1 MSDPFNSIRSLV
13 PKRSRRTL
21 VDERCFD
28 YDIGQAIPVE
38 FRDMVP
44 GDNFKIY
51 FNVINRFKPLVSPTM
66 GKLDFWVFYFFV
78 PYRNLDSNFERGITG
93 GDDEDLDEEG
103 NPISFDYTFPTL
115 GSDFSSSDVQTVK
128 KYSLLDY
135 AGLPVGLKTD
145 SAIAKL
151 TTDYYVRAYHSI
163 YNEWFRDE
171 NLQRK
176 RKLMVTKRDFDDSI
190 APSTDVDKEEY
201 GIFNV
206 AWKKDYFTS
215 ALLSQQK
222 GIAPSLPLSG
232 QLPVWTSLAT
242 FGSSKE
248 SSGGSINFVDS
259 LQYRNMATPSQ
270 SIGRFLTTF
279 QTSNSDELN
288 VLSPNSFARIATK
301 DNVGNPIPE
310 DPKSSFFVRLQ
321 DGTTFDVSELRTV
334 IQIQKILERANR
346 TGSRYTEYLRSFFS
360 VSPKDSRL
368 QRPEFIGARKV
379 PVVINEVLQTSETTD
394 TSAQGTQAGHGIS
407 VASNYVGKYFAE
419 EYGCLVGIAFCR
431 PTPLYTQGINRQW
444 FKKSRYD
451 FYLPQLCNLSEQG
464 IYAGELYVDNTD
476 ADTGIWGFQGR
487 WNEMRAGTSLA
498 CGAMR
503 DTYAYWNFSRHF
515 DKRPELDS
523 DFIEC
528 KPAETKKI
536 YAVQSEPGIICQFA
550 TVLDAVRP
558 ITAYPEPGRMDHD
571 M

>member
-21 VDERCFD
+21 VDERSFD

-44 GDNFKIY
+44 GDNFRIY
-51 FNVINRFKPLVSPTM
+51 FNVINRFKPLVSPVM
-66 GKLDFWVFYFFV
+66 GRLDFWAFYFFV

-103 NPISFDYTFPTL
+103 NPIAFDYTFPSI
-115 GSDFSSSDVQTVK
+115 GSKFLDTDVQTVK
-128 KYSLLDY
+128 KYSLMDY
-135 AGLPVGLKTD
+135 AGLPVGLT
-145 SAIAKL
+145 SNSPIAKMC
-151 TTDYYVRAYHSI
+151 TDYFIRAYHSI

-176 RKLMVTKRDFDDSI
+176 RKLMVTKRDFDNSLV
-190 APSTDVDKEEY
+190 PSTTVDQEEY

-232 QLPVWTSLAT
+232 DLPVYFSVGNTIPTDDTPVFATSYYPSGVSLNSPNQAAT
-242 FGSSKE
+242 RAGVSVVA
-248 SSGGSINFVDS
+248 GGTGFKTYVDS
-259 LQYRNMATPSQ
+259 RVT
-270 SIGRFLTTF
+270 
-279 QTSNSDELN
+279 
-288 VLSPNSFARIATK
+288 VPNSGVK
-301 DNVGNPIPE
+301 G
-310 DPKSSFFVRLQ
+310 DPGTSSSVVNGLVRLN

-379 PVVINEVLQTSETTD
+379 PVIINEVLQTSQTTD

-407 VASNYVGKYFAE
+407 IASNYVGKYFAE
-419 EYGCLVGIAFCR
+419 EYGCLVGIIFCR
-431 PTPLYTQGINRQW
+431 PTPLYTQGVNRQW

-464 IYAGELYVDNTD
+464 IYAGELYVDNTED
-476 ADTGIWGFQGR
+476 DTKIWGFQGR

-515 DKRPELDS
+515 DSRPELDA

-528 KPAETKKI
+528 KPSESKKI

-550 TVLDAVRP
+550 TILDAVRP

>member
-21 VDERCFD
+21 VDERSFD

-51 FNVINRFKPLVSPTM
+51 FNVINRFKPLVSPVM
-66 GKLDFWVFYFFV
+66 GKLDFWAFYFFV

-103 NPISFDYTFPTL
+103 NPVAFDYSFPSI
-115 GSDFSSSDVQTVK
+115 GSNFSDTNVQTVK
-128 KYSLLDY
+128 KYSLMDY
-135 AGLPVGLKTD
+135 AGLPVGLA
-145 SAIAKL
+145 SNSPIAKMC
-151 TTDYYVRAYHSI
+151 TDYFIRAYHSI
-163 YNEWFRDE
+163 YNDWFRDE

-176 RKLMVTKRDFDDSI
+176 RKLMVTKRDFDNSLV
-190 APSTDVDKEEY
+190 PSTTVDEEEY

-232 QLPVWTSLAT
+232 ELPVWFNYKQVGTSNGDPLPANGT
-242 FGSSKE
+242 NFLNASYSPTGSNSGDKRAYAF
-248 SSGGSINFVDS
+248 SVGGSDGSVRI
-259 LQYRNMATPSQ
+259 
-270 SIGRFLTTF
+270 
-279 QTSNSDELN
+279 
-288 VLSPNSFARIATK
+288 LSPK
-301 DNVGNPIPE
+301 DLKVK
-310 DPKSSFFVRLQ
+310 DSDTSMLSVRLA
-321 DGTTFDVSELRTV
+321 DATTFDVSELRTV

-379 PVVINEVLQTSETTD
+379 PVVINEVLQTSQTTD
-394 TSAQGTQAGHGIS
+394 SSAQGTQAGHGIS

-419 EYGCLVGIAFCR
+419 EYGCLVGIVFCR
-431 PTPLYTQGINRQW
+431 PTPLYTQGVNRQW

-476 ADTGIWGFQGR
+476 KDTEIWGFQGR

-503 DTYAYWNFSRHF
+503 DTYAYWNFSRYF
-515 DKRPELDS
+515 DKRPELDA

-528 KPAETKKI
+528 KPSETKKI

>member
-21 VDERCFD
+21 VDERSFD

-51 FNVINRFKPLVSPTM
+51 FNVINRFKPLVSPVM
-66 GKLDFWVFYFFV
+66 GKLDFWAFYFFV

-103 NPISFDYTFPTL
+103 NPVAFDYTFPSI
-115 GSDFSSSDVQTVK
+115 GSNFSDTNVQTVK
-128 KYSLLDY
+128 KYSLMDY
-135 AGLPVGLKTD
+135 AGLPIGLT
-145 SAIAKL
+145 SNSPIAKMC
-151 TTDYYVRAYHSI
+151 TDYFIRAYHSI

-176 RKLMVTKRDFDDSI
+176 RKLMVTKRDFDNSLV
-190 APSTDVDKEEY
+190 PSTTVDEEEY

-232 QLPVWTSLAT
+232 SLPVYWNANPDGITTGTFLGVQSSSKASFEYGTTNIGADRNETRAGVNTNNAFKDTALYFRDT
-242 FGSSKE
+242 NVRTNFGSLLA
-248 SSGGSINFVDS
+248 G
-259 LQYRNMATPSQ
+259 Q
-270 SIGRFLTTF
+270 
-279 QTSNSDELN
+279 
-288 VLSPNSFARIATK
+288 
-301 DNVGNPIPE
+301 
-310 DPKSSFFVRLQ
+310 VRLE

-379 PVVINEVLQTSETTD
+379 PVVINEVLQTSQTTD

-419 EYGCLVGIAFCR
+419 EYGCLVGIVFCR
-431 PTPLYTQGINRQW
+431 PTPLYTQGVNRQW

-476 ADTGIWGFQGR
+476 KDIEIWGFQGR

-515 DKRPELDS
+515 DSRPELDA

-528 KPAETKKI
+528 KPSESKKI

-550 TVLDAVRP
+550 TILDAVRP

>member
-1 MSDPFNSIRSLV
+1 MSDPFTSIRSLV

-21 VDERCFD
+21 VDERSFD

-51 FNVINRFKPLVSPTM
+51 FNVINRFKPLVSPVM
-66 GKLDFWVFYFFV
+66 GKLDFWAFYFFV

-103 NPISFDYTFPTL
+103 NPVAFDYTFPGI
-115 GSDFSSSDVQTVK
+115 GSGFSDDDVQTVK
-128 KYSLLDY
+128 KYSLMDY
-135 AGLPVGLKTD
+135 AGLPVGLT
-145 SAIAKL
+145 SNSPIAKMC
-151 TTDYYVRAYHSI
+151 TDYFIRAYHSI

-190 APSTDVDKEEY
+190 TPSTTVDQEEY

-232 QLPVWTSLAT
+232 QLPVYTYYVDKGNSYGSVSNANSFDRHDYNDEATKFPDKTIFFMDKGSNGSTSA
-242 FGSSKE
+242 
-248 SSGGSINFVDS
+248 NF
-259 LQYRNMATPSQ
+259 
-270 SIGRFLTTF
+270 
-279 QTSNSDELN
+279 
-288 VLSPNSFARIATK
+288 LSPKNFAPNYVNGKGTINSAFYVK
-301 DNVGNPIPE
+301 LE
-310 DPKSSFFVRLQ
+310 

-379 PVVINEVLQTSETTD
+379 PVVINEVLQTSQTTD
-394 TSAQGTQAGHGIS
+394 SSAQGTQAGHGIS

-419 EYGCLVGIAFCR
+419 EYGCLVGIVFCR
-431 PTPLYTQGINRQW
+431 PTPLYTQGVNRQW

-464 IYAGELYVDNTD
+464 IYAGELYVDNTED
-476 ADTGIWGFQGR
+476 DTKVWGFQGR

-515 DKRPELDS
+515 DSRPELDA

-528 KPAETKKI
+528 KPSESKKI

-550 TVLDAVRP
+550 TILDAVRP

>member
-21 VDERCFD
+21 VDERSFD

-51 FNVINRFKPLVSPTM
+51 FNVINRFKPLVSPVM
-66 GKLDFWVFYFFV
+66 GKLDFWAFYFFV
-78 PYRNLDSNFERGITG
+78 PYRNLDPNFERGITG

-103 NPISFDYTFPTL
+103 NPVVFDYSFPSI
-115 GSDFSSSDVQTVK
+115 GSNFSDSNVQTVK
-128 KYSLLDY
+128 KYSLMDY
-135 AGLPVGLKTD
+135 AGLPIGLT
-145 SAIAKL
+145 SNSPIAKMC
-151 TTDYYVRAYHSI
+151 TDYFIRAYHNI

-176 RKLMVTKRDFDDSI
+176 RKLMVTKRDFDNSLV
-190 APSTDVDKEEY
+190 PSTTVDEEEY

-215 ALLSQQK
+215 ALLTQQK

-232 QLPVWTSLAT
+232 ELPVWTRYALR
-242 FGSSKE
+242 GSSSDFSGTAFASRE
-248 SSGGSINFVDS
+248 TTRGGEMVTGVRYGSGSSVGYNSVLNYSEFKGGDAQRPDFGGNFYVK
-259 LQYRNMATPSQ
+259 L
-270 SIGRFLTTF
+270 
-279 QTSNSDELN
+279 E
-288 VLSPNSFARIATK
+288 
-301 DNVGNPIPE
+301 
-310 DPKSSFFVRLQ
+310 

-379 PVVINEVLQTSETTD
+379 PVVINEVLQTSQTTD

-419 EYGCLVGIAFCR
+419 EYGCLVGIVFCR
-431 PTPLYTQGINRQW
+431 PTPLYTQGVNRQW
-444 FKKSRYD
+444 LKKSRYD

-464 IYAGELYVDNTD
+464 VYAGELYVDNTED
-476 ADTGIWGFQGR
+476 DTKIWGFQGR

-528 KPAETKKI
+528 KPGESKKI

-550 TVLDAVRP
+550 TILDAVRP

>member
-21 VDERCFD
+21 VDERSFD

-51 FNVINRFKPLVSPTM
+51 FNVINRFKPLVSPVM
-66 GKLDFWVFYFFV
+66 GKLDFWAFYFFV
-78 PYRNLDSNFERGITG
+78 PYRNLDPNFERGITG

-103 NPISFDYTFPTL
+103 NPVAFDYAFPSI
-115 GSDFSSSDVQTVK
+115 GSNFSDANVQTVK
-128 KYSLLDY
+128 KYSLMDY
-135 AGLPVGLKTD
+135 AGLPIGLT
-145 SAIAKL
+145 SNSPIAKMC
-151 TTDYYVRAYHSI
+151 TDYFIRAYHSI

-176 RKLMVTKRDFDDSI
+176 RKLMVTKRDFDNSLV
-190 APSTDVDKEEY
+190 PSTTVDQEEY

-232 QLPVWTSLAT
+232 DLPVYFSVGNTIPTDDTPVFATSYYPSGVSLNSPNQAAT
-242 FGSSKE
+242 RAGVSVVA
-248 SSGGSINFVDS
+248 GGTGFKTYVDS
-259 LQYRNMATPSQ
+259 RVT
-270 SIGRFLTTF
+270 
-279 QTSNSDELN
+279 
-288 VLSPNSFARIATK
+288 VPNSGAK
-301 DNVGNPIPE
+301 G
-310 DPKSSFFVRLQ
+310 DPGTSSSVVNGLVRLN

-379 PVVINEVLQTSETTD
+379 PVVINEVLQTSQTTD
-394 TSAQGTQAGHGIS
+394 SSAQGTQAGHGIS

-419 EYGCLVGIAFCR
+419 EYGCLVGIVFCR
-431 PTPLYTQGINRQW
+431 PTPLYTVNRQW
-444 FKKSRYD
+444 IKKSRYD

-464 IYAGELYVDNTD
+464 IYAGELYVDNTED
-476 ADTGIWGFQGR
+476 DTKIWGFQGR

-503 DTYAYWNFSRHF
+503 DSYAYWNFSRHF
-515 DKRPELDS
+515 DSRPELDA

-528 KPAETKKI
+528 KPSESKKI

-550 TVLDAVRP
+550 TILDAVRP

>member
-21 VDERCFD
+21 VDERSFD

-51 FNVINRFKPLVSPTM
+51 FNVINRFKPLVSPVM

-78 PYRNLDSNFERGITG
+78 PYRNLDPNFERGITG

-103 NPISFDYTFPTL
+103 NPIAFDYTFPSI
-115 GSDFSSSDVQTVK
+115 GSKFSDTDVQTVK
-128 KYSLLDY
+128 KYSLMDY
-135 AGLPVGLKTD
+135 AGLPIGLT
-145 SAIAKL
+145 SNSPIAKMC
-151 TTDYYVRAYHSI
+151 TDYFIRAYHSI

-176 RKLMVTKRDFDDSI
+176 RKLMVTKRDFDNSLV
-190 APSTDVDKEEY
+190 PSTTVDQEEY

-206 AWKKDYFTS
+206 SWKKDYFTS

-232 QLPVWTSLAT
+232 ELPVYFSVGNTIPSVDTPVFATSYFPNGVSLDSPNQAGT
-242 FGSSKE
+242 RAGVSVVA
-248 SSGGSINFVDS
+248 GGNGFKTYVDS
-259 LQYRNMATPSQ
+259 RVT
-270 SIGRFLTTF
+270 
-279 QTSNSDELN
+279 
-288 VLSPNSFARIATK
+288 VPNSGVK
-301 DNVGNPIPE
+301 GNPST
-310 DPKSSFFVRLQ
+310 SSSVVNGLVRLN

-379 PVVINEVLQTSETTD
+379 PVVINEVLQTSQTTD
-394 TSAQGTQAGHGIS
+394 SSAQGTQAGHGIS
-407 VASNYVGKYFAE
+407 IASNYVGKYFAE
-419 EYGCLVGIAFCR
+419 EYGCLVGIVFCR
-431 PTPLYTQGINRQW
+431 PTPLYTQGVNRQW

-464 IYAGELYVDNTD
+464 IYAGELYVDNTED
-476 ADTGIWGFQGR
+476 DTKIWGFQGR

-498 CGAMR
+498 CGSMR

-515 DKRPELDS
+515 DSRPELDA

-528 KPAETKKI
+528 KPSESKKI

-550 TVLDAVRP
+550 TILDAVRP

>member
-21 VDERCFD
+21 VDERSFD

-51 FNVINRFKPLVSPTM
+51 FNVINRFKPLVSPVM

-78 PYRNLDSNFERGITG
+78 PYRTLDPNFERGITG
-93 GDDEDLDEEG
+93 GDDEDLDEDG
-103 NPISFDYTFPTL
+103 NPVAFDYTFPSI
-115 GSDFSSSDVQTVK
+115 GSRFSDADVQTVK
-128 KYSLLDY
+128 KYSLMDY
-135 AGLPVGLKTD
+135 AGLPIGLA
-145 SAIAKL
+145 SNSPIAKMCI
-151 TTDYYVRAYHSI
+151 DYFIRAYHSTF
-163 YNEWFRDE
+163 NEWFRDE

-176 RKLMVTKRDFDDSI
+176 RKLIVTKRDFDNSI
-190 APSTDVDKEEY
+190 VPSTTVDQEEY

-222 GIAPSLPLSG
+222 GVAPSLPLSG
-232 QLPVWTSLAT
+232 ELPVWFDYKRVGTSNGDPLPASGTNFLNLSYSPTGSNSGDKRSYAWQASSSDGSVYILSPRDLKVNESDTSLL
-242 FGSSKE
+242 SVK
-248 SSGGSINFVDS
+248 
-259 LQYRNMATPSQ
+259 L
-270 SIGRFLTTF
+270 
-279 QTSNSDELN
+279 SD
-288 VLSPNSFARIATK
+288 A
-301 DNVGNPIPE
+301 
-310 DPKSSFFVRLQ
+310 
-321 DGTTFDVSELRTV
+321 TTFDVSELRTV

-379 PVVINEVLQTSETTD
+379 PIVINEVLQTSQTTD
-394 TSAQGTQAGHGIS
+394 SSAQGTQAGHGIS

-431 PTPLYTQGINRQW
+431 PTPLYTQGVNRQW

-464 IYAGELYVDNTD
+464 IYAGELYVDNTE
-476 ADTGIWGFQGR
+476 ADTKIWGFQGR

-498 CGAMR
+498 CGSMR

-515 DKRPELDS
+515 DSRPELDA

-528 KPAETKKI
+528 KPSESKKI

-550 TVLDAVRP
+550 TILDAVRP

>member
-21 VDERCFD
+21 VDERSFD

-51 FNVINRFKPLVSPTM
+51 FNVINRFKPLVSPVM

-78 PYRNLDSNFERGITG
+78 PYRNLDPNFERGITG

-103 NPISFDYTFPTL
+103 NPIAFDYTFPSI
-115 GSDFSSSDVQTVK
+115 GSKFSDTDVQTVK
-128 KYSLLDY
+128 KYSLMDY
-135 AGLPVGLKTD
+135 AGLPIGLT
-145 SAIAKL
+145 SNSPIAKMC
-151 TTDYYVRAYHSI
+151 TDYFIRAYHSI

-176 RKLMVTKRDFDDSI
+176 RKLMVTKRDFDNSLV
-190 APSTDVDKEEY
+190 PSTTVDQEEY

-232 QLPVWTSLAT
+232 QLPVHTSLDAKSNVFEYGMAGYFNAKS
-242 FGSSKE
+242 FGDSSQRTIYDYHFDIPNGQTVLKFLNP
-248 SSGGSINFVDS
+248 SDFDGS
-259 LQYRNMATPSQ
+259 
-270 SIGRFLTTF
+270 
-279 QTSNSDELN
+279 
-288 VLSPNSFARIATK
+288 
-301 DNVGNPIPE
+301 DN
-310 DPKSSFFVRLQ
+310 FFVKLE
-321 DGTTFDVSELRTV
+321 DGTSFDVSELRTV

-379 PVVINEVLQTSETTD
+379 PVVINEVLQTSQTTD
-394 TSAQGTQAGHGIS
+394 SSAQGTQAGHGIS

-431 PTPLYTQGINRQW
+431 PTPLYTQGVNRQW

-476 ADTGIWGFQGR
+476 KDTEIWGFQGR

-498 CGAMR
+498 CGSMR

-515 DKRPELDS
+515 DSRPELDA

-528 KPAETKKI
+528 KPSESKKI

-550 TVLDAVRP
+550 TILDAVRP

>member
-21 VDERCFD
+21 VDERSFD

-51 FNVINRFKPLVSPTM
+51 FNVINRFKPLVSPVM
-66 GKLDFWVFYFFV
+66 GKLDFWAFYFFV
-78 PYRNLDSNFERGITG
+78 PYRNLDPNFERGITG

-103 NPISFDYTFPTL
+103 NPISFDYAFPSI
-115 GSDFSSSDVQTVK
+115 GSNFSDADVQTVK
-128 KYSLLDY
+128 KYSLMDY
-135 AGLPVGLKTD
+135 AGLPVGLT
-145 SAIAKL
+145 SNSPIAKMC
-151 TTDYYVRAYHSI
+151 TDYFIRAYHSI

-176 RKLMVTKRDFDDSI
+176 RKLMVTKRDFDNSLV
-190 APSTDVDKEEY
+190 PSTTVDQEEY

-232 QLPVWTSLAT
+232 QLPVYTYYIDKGNPYTTVPNANSFNRHDYNDEATKFPDKTIFFMDKASNGSTSA
-242 FGSSKE
+242 
-248 SSGGSINFVDS
+248 NF
-259 LQYRNMATPSQ
+259 
-270 SIGRFLTTF
+270 
-279 QTSNSDELN
+279 
-288 VLSPNSFARIATK
+288 LSPNNFAPNYVDGKGTIDSAFYVK
-301 DNVGNPIPE
+301 LE
-310 DPKSSFFVRLQ
+310 

-379 PVVINEVLQTSETTD
+379 PVVINEVLQTSQTTD
-394 TSAQGTQAGHGIS
+394 SSAQGTQAGHGIS
-407 VASNYVGKYFAE
+407 IASNYVGKYFAE
-419 EYGCLVGIAFCR
+419 EYGCLVGIVFCR
-431 PTPLYTQGINRQW
+431 PTPLYTQGVNRQW

-464 IYAGELYVDNTD
+464 IYAGELYVDNTED
-476 ADTGIWGFQGR
+476 DTKIWGFQGR

-515 DKRPELDS
+515 DSRPELDA

-528 KPAETKKI
+528 KPSESKKI

>member
-21 VDERCFD
+21 VDERSFD

-51 FNVINRFKPLVSPTM
+51 FNVINRFKPLVSPVM
-66 GKLDFWVFYFFV
+66 GKLDFWAFYFFV

-93 GDDEDLDEEG
+93 GDDEDLDDEG
-103 NPISFDYTFPTL
+103 NPVSFDYSFPSI
-115 GSDFSSSDVQTVK
+115 GSNFLDTNVQTVK
-128 KYSLLDY
+128 KYSLMDY
-135 AGLPVGLKTD
+135 AGLPIGLT
-145 SAIAKL
+145 SNSPIAKMC
-151 TTDYYVRAYHSI
+151 TDYFIRAYHSI

-176 RKLMVTKRDFDDSI
+176 RKLMVTKRDFDNSV
-190 APSTDVDKEEY
+190 APSTTVDQEEY

-232 QLPVWTSLAT
+232 ELPVW
-242 FGSSKE
+242 FNYKQVG
-248 SSGGSINFVDS
+248 
-259 LQYRNMATPSQ
+259 
-270 SIGRFLTTF
+270 
-279 QTSNSDELN
+279 TSNSDPFPANGTDFLN
-288 VLSPNSFARIATK
+288 AYYSPTGSNSGDKRAYAFSVGDTSGSVRILSPK
-301 DNVGNPIPE
+301 DLKVK
-310 DPKSSFFVRLQ
+310 DSDTSMLSVRLA
-321 DGTTFDVSELRTV
+321 DATTFDVSELRTV

-379 PVVINEVLQTSETTD
+379 PVVINEVLQTSQTTD
-394 TSAQGTQAGHGIS
+394 SSAQGTQAGHGIS
-407 VASNYVGKYFAE
+407 VASNYVGNYFAE
-419 EYGCLVGIAFCR
+419 EYGCLVGIVFCR
-431 PTPLYTQGINRQW
+431 PVPLYTQGVNRQW

-464 IYAGELYVDNTD
+464 IYAGELYVDNTED
-476 ADTGIWGFQGR
+476 DTKIWGFQGR

-515 DKRPELDS
+515 DSRPELDA

-528 KPAETKKI
+528 KPSESKKI

-550 TVLDAVRP
+550 TILDAVRP

>member
-21 VDERCFD
+21 VDERSFD

-51 FNVINRFKPLVSPTM
+51 FNVINRFKPLVSPVM
-66 GKLDFWVFYFFV
+66 GKLDFWAFYFFV
-78 PYRNLDSNFERGITG
+78 PYRNLDPNFERGITG

-103 NPISFDYTFPTL
+103 NPVAFDYTFPSI
-115 GSDFSSSDVQTVK
+115 GSNFSDTNVQTVK
-128 KYSLLDY
+128 KYSLMDY
-135 AGLPVGLKTD
+135 AGLPIGLT
-145 SAIAKL
+145 SNSPIAKMC
-151 TTDYYVRAYHSI
+151 TDYFIRAYHSI

-176 RKLMVTKRDFDDSI
+176 RKLMVTKRDFDNSL
-190 APSTDVDKEEY
+190 APSTTVDEEEY

-232 QLPVWTSLAT
+232 QLPVWTSFAV
-242 FGSSKE
+242 GSKTDTSSISGNLSYLYSNVMVPSGA
-248 SSGGSINFVDS
+248 SSGDGW
-259 LQYRNMATPSQ
+259 
-270 SIGRFLTTF
+270 LTGIST
-279 QTSNSDELN
+279 TENPKKLP
-288 VLSPNSFARIATK
+288 VLSPK
-301 DNVGNPIPE
+301 DFKNNKLEGDGN
-310 DPKSSFFVRLQ
+310 FFVKLE

-379 PVVINEVLQTSETTD
+379 PVVINEVLQTSQTTD
-394 TSAQGTQAGHGIS
+394 SSAQGTQAGHGIS

-419 EYGCLVGIAFCR
+419 EYGCLVGIVFCR
-431 PTPLYTQGINRQW
+431 PTPLYTQGVNRQW

-476 ADTGIWGFQGR
+476 KDTEIWGFQGR

-515 DKRPELDS
+515 DSRPELDA

-528 KPAETKKI
+528 KPSESKKI

-550 TVLDAVRP
+550 TILDAVRP

>member
-21 VDERCFD
+21 VDERSFD

-51 FNVINRFKPLVSPTM
+51 FNVINRFKPLVSPVM
-66 GKLDFWVFYFFV
+66 GKLDFWAFYFFV

-103 NPISFDYTFPTL
+103 NPVAFDYTFPSI
-115 GSDFSSSDVQTVK
+115 GSNFSDANVQTVK
-128 KYSLLDY
+128 KYSLMDY
-135 AGLPVGLKTD
+135 AGLPIGLT
-145 SAIAKL
+145 SNSPIAKMC
-151 TTDYYVRAYHSI
+151 TDYFIRAYHSI

-176 RKLMVTKRDFDDSI
+176 RKLMVTKRDFDNSLV
-190 APSTDVDKEEY
+190 PSTTVDQEEY

-232 QLPVWTSLAT
+232 DLPVYFSVGNTIPTNDTPVFATSYYP
-242 FGSSKE
+242 
-248 SSGGSINFVDS
+248 SGVSLNSPNQASTRAGVSVVAGGTGFKTYVDS
-259 LQYRNMATPSQ
+259 RVT
-270 SIGRFLTTF
+270 
-279 QTSNSDELN
+279 
-288 VLSPNSFARIATK
+288 VPNSGVK
-301 DNVGNPIPE
+301 G
-310 DPKSSFFVRLQ
+310 DPGTSSSVVNGLVRLN

-379 PVVINEVLQTSETTD
+379 PVVINEVLQTSQTTD
-394 TSAQGTQAGHGIS
+394 SSAQGTQAGHGIS

-419 EYGCLVGIAFCR
+419 EYGCLVGIVFCR
-431 PTPLYTQGINRQW
+431 PTPLYTQGVNRQW

-464 IYAGELYVDNTD
+464 IYAGELYVDNTED
-476 ADTGIWGFQGR
+476 DTKIWGFQGR

-515 DKRPELDS
+515 DSRPELDA

-528 KPAETKKI
+528 KPSESKKI

-550 TVLDAVRP
+550 TILDAVRP

>member
-66 GKLDFWVFYFFV
+66 GKLDFWAFYFFV

-103 NPISFDYTFPTL
+103 NPVAFDYTFPSI
-115 GSDFSSSDVQTVK
+115 GSNFSDTNVQTVK
-128 KYSLLDY
+128 KYSLMDY
-135 AGLPVGLKTD
+135 AGLPVGLT
-145 SAIAKL
+145 SNSPIAKMC
-151 TTDYYVRAYHSI
+151 TDYFIRAYHSI

-176 RKLMVTKRDFDDSI
+176 RKLMVTKRDFDDSLV
-190 APSTDVDKEEY
+190 PSTTVDAEEY

-232 QLPVWTSLAT
+232 QLPVYTYYVDKGNAYTSISNANSFNRYDYNDEAT
-242 FGSSKE
+242 KFPDKTILFMDKASNGSTSA
-248 SSGGSINFVDS
+248 NF
-259 LQYRNMATPSQ
+259 
-270 SIGRFLTTF
+270 
-279 QTSNSDELN
+279 
-288 VLSPNSFARIATK
+288 LSPKNFAPNYASGKGTINSAFYVK
-301 DNVGNPIPE
+301 LE
-310 DPKSSFFVRLQ
+310 

-379 PVVINEVLQTSETTD
+379 PVVINEVLQTSQTTD

-407 VASNYVGKYFAE
+407 IASNYVGKYFAE

-431 PTPLYTQGINRQW
+431 PTPLYTQGVNRQW
-444 FKKSRYD
+444 LKKSRYD

-464 IYAGELYVDNTD
+464 VYAGELYVDNTED
-476 ADTGIWGFQGR
+476 DTKIWGFQGR

-515 DKRPELDS
+515 DSRPELDA

-528 KPAETKKI
+528 KPSESKKI

>member
-21 VDERCFD
+21 VDERSFD

-51 FNVINRFKPLVSPTM
+51 FNVINRFKPLVSPVM
-66 GKLDFWVFYFFV
+66 GKLDFWAFYFFV
-78 PYRNLDSNFERGITG
+78 PYRNLDVNFERGITG
-93 GDDEDLDEEG
+93 GDDEDLDDDG
-103 NPISFDYTFPTL
+103 NPVAFNYNFPSI
-115 GSDFSSSDVQTVK
+115 GSHFSDTDAQTVK

-135 AGLPVGLKTD
+135 AGLPVGLT
-145 SAIAKL
+145 SNSPIAKMC
-151 TTDYYVRAYHSI
+151 TDYFVRAYHSV

-176 RKLMVTKRDFDDSI
+176 RKLIVTKRDFDNSLV
-190 APSTDVDKEEY
+190 PSTDVGGEQY

-232 QLPVWTSLAT
+232 ELPLEWLVYDGTGGLVDPTLQRTFTSYYPHGVSLNPPNQAGFQRSFNVSSDRRVLGSYT
-242 FGSSKE
+242 SAQITVPNEGVKSADSALYGFG
-248 SSGGSINFVDS
+248 GVVS
-259 LQYRNMATPSQ
+259 L
-270 SIGRFLTTF
+270 
-279 QTSNSDELN
+279 
-288 VLSPNSFARIATK
+288 K
-301 DNVGNPIPE
+301 
-310 DPKSSFFVRLQ
+310 

-379 PVVINEVLQTSETTD
+379 PVVINEVLQTSQTTD
-394 TSAQGTQAGHGIS
+394 SSAQGTQAGHGIS

-419 EYGCLVGIAFCR
+419 EYGCLVGLVFCR
-431 PTPLYTQGINRQW
+431 PTPLYTQGVNRQW

-464 IYAGELYVDNTD
+464 IYSGELYVDNT
-476 ADTGIWGFQGR
+476 AKDTEIWGFQGR

-503 DTYAYWNFSRHF
+503 DTYSYWNFSRHF
-515 DKRPELDS
+515 DKRPELDA

-528 KPAETKKI
+528 KPSESKKI

-550 TVLDAVRP
+550 TILDAVRP
-558 ITAYPEPGRMDHD
+558 ITAYPEPGRLDHD

>member
-21 VDERCFD
+21 VDERSFD

-51 FNVINRFKPLVSPTM
+51 FNVINRFKPLVSPVM

-103 NPISFDYTFPTL
+103 NPVAFDYTFPSI
-115 GSDFSSSDVQTVK
+115 GSNFSDTNVQTVK
-128 KYSLLDY
+128 KYSLMDY
-135 AGLPVGLKTD
+135 AGLPVGLT
-145 SAIAKL
+145 SNSPIAKMC
-151 TTDYYVRAYHSI
+151 TDYFIRAYHSI

-190 APSTDVDKEEY
+190 VPSTTVDEEEY

-232 QLPVWTSLAT
+232 DLPVYFSVGNTIPDVDTPVFATSYYPNGVSLNSPNQAAT
-242 FGSSKE
+242 R
-248 SSGGSINFVDS
+248 SGVSVVAGGNGFRTYVDS
-259 LQYRNMATPSQ
+259 RVT
-270 SIGRFLTTF
+270 I
-279 QTSNSDELN
+279 
-288 VLSPNSFARIATK
+288 PNSGVK
-301 DNVGNPIPE
+301 G
-310 DPKSSFFVRLQ
+310 DPGTSSSVVNGLVRLN

-379 PVVINEVLQTSETTD
+379 PVVINEVLQTSQTTD
-394 TSAQGTQAGHGIS
+394 SSAQGTQAGHGIS

-476 ADTGIWGFQGR
+476 KDTEIWGFQGR

-515 DKRPELDS
+515 DSRPELDA

-528 KPAETKKI
+528 KPSESKKI

-550 TVLDAVRP
+550 TILDAVRP

>member
-21 VDERCFD
+21 VDERSFD

-51 FNVINRFKPLVSPTM
+51 FNVINRFKPLVSPVM
-66 GKLDFWVFYFFV
+66 GKLDFWAFYFFV
-78 PYRNLDSNFERGITG
+78 PYRNLDTNFERGITG

-103 NPISFDYTFPTL
+103 NPVAFDYSFPSI
-115 GSDFSSSDVQTVK
+115 GSNFSDSDVQTVK
-128 KYSLLDY
+128 KYSLMDY
-135 AGLPVGLKTD
+135 AGLPIGLT
-145 SAIAKL
+145 SNSPIAKMC
-151 TTDYYVRAYHSI
+151 TDYFIRAYHSI

-176 RKLMVTKRDFDDSI
+176 RKLMVTKRDFDDSVV
-190 APSTDVDKEEY
+190 PSTTVDEEEY

-232 QLPVWTSLAT
+232 QLPVYTYYVDKGNAYTSVSNANSFNRYDFNDEAT
-242 FGSSKE
+242 KFPDKTILFMDRASNGSTSA
-248 SSGGSINFVDS
+248 NF
-259 LQYRNMATPSQ
+259 
-270 SIGRFLTTF
+270 
-279 QTSNSDELN
+279 
-288 VLSPNSFARIATK
+288 LSPKSFAPNYVNGK
-301 DNVGNPIPE
+301 GNIDSAFYVKLE
-310 DPKSSFFVRLQ
+310 

-379 PVVINEVLQTSETTD
+379 PVVINEVLQTSQTTD
-394 TSAQGTQAGHGIS
+394 SSAQGTQAGHGIS

-419 EYGCLVGIAFCR
+419 EYGCLVGIVFCR
-431 PTPLYTQGINRQW
+431 PTPLYTQGVNRQW

-476 ADTGIWGFQGR
+476 KDTEIWGFQGR

-515 DKRPELDS
+515 DSRPELDA

-528 KPAETKKI
+528 KPSESKKI

-550 TVLDAVRP
+550 TILDAVRP

>member
-66 GKLDFWVFYFFV
+66 GKLDFWAFYFFV

-103 NPISFDYTFPTL
+103 NPVAFDYTFPSI
-115 GSDFSSSDVQTVK
+115 GSNFSDTNVQTVK
-128 KYSLLDY
+128 KYSLMDY
-135 AGLPVGLKTD
+135 AGLPVGLT
-145 SAIAKL
+145 SNSPIAKMC
-151 TTDYYVRAYHSI
+151 TDYFIRAYHSI

-176 RKLMVTKRDFDDSI
+176 RKLMVTKRDFDDSLV
-190 APSTDVDKEEY
+190 PSTTVDAEEY

-232 QLPVWTSLAT
+232 SLPVYTSLSAGADSSVVLT
-242 FGSSKE
+242 SGTSADFIAKFTAHSKDFSGKELLTTISGSSSG
-248 SSGGSINFVDS
+248 SSARAFN
-259 LQYRNMATPSQ
+259 PSD
-270 SIGRFLTTF
+270 F
-279 QTSNSDELN
+279 N
-288 VLSPNSFARIATK
+288 
-301 DNVGNPIPE
+301 GNG
-310 DPKSSFFVRLQ
+310 DFFVKLQ

-379 PVVINEVLQTSETTD
+379 PVVINEVLQTSQTTD

-407 VASNYVGKYFAE
+407 IASNYVGKYFAE

-431 PTPLYTQGINRQW
+431 PTPLYTQGVNRQW

-476 ADTGIWGFQGR
+476 KDTEIWGFQGR

-515 DKRPELDS
+515 DSRPELDA

-528 KPAETKKI
+528 KPSESKKI

-550 TVLDAVRP
+550 TILDAVRP

>member
-21 VDERCFD
+21 VDERSFD

-51 FNVINRFKPLVSPTM
+51 FNVINRFKPLVSPVM
-66 GKLDFWVFYFFV
+66 GKLDFWAFYFFV

-93 GDDEDLDEEG
+93 GDDDDLDEEG
-103 NPISFDYTFPTL
+103 NPVAFDYTFPSI
-115 GSDFSSSDVQTVK
+115 GSNFSDTNVQTVK
-128 KYSLLDY
+128 KYSLMDY
-135 AGLPVGLKTD
+135 AGLPIGLT
-145 SAIAKL
+145 SNSPIAKMC
-151 TTDYYVRAYHSI
+151 TDYFIRAYHSI

-176 RKLMVTKRDFDDSI
+176 RKLMVTKRDFDNSLV
-190 APSTDVDKEEY
+190 PSTTVDEEEY

-232 QLPVWTSLAT
+232 ELPVYWTL
-242 FGSSKE
+242 GS
-248 SSGGSINFVDS
+248 GVN
-259 LQYRNMATPSQ
+259 
-270 SIGRFLTTF
+270 
-279 QTSNSDELN
+279 SNSGYGYSN
-288 VLSPNSFARIATK
+288 FISGK
-301 DNVGNPIPE
+301 DAVTHAQFNGVVDKYKVSADGTTLKHAPTYIYTDGSGSVSERPVSDDLMANINGL
-310 DPKSSFFVRLQ
+310 VRLQ
-321 DGTTFDVSELRTV
+321 NGTTFDVSELRTV

-379 PVVINEVLQTSETTD
+379 PVVINEVLQTSQTTD
-394 TSAQGTQAGHGIS
+394 SSAQGTQSGHGIS

-419 EYGCLVGIAFCR
+419 EYGCLVGIVFCR
-431 PTPLYTQGINRQW
+431 PTPLYTQGVNRQW

-464 IYAGELYVDNTD
+464 IYAGELYVDNTEE
-476 ADTGIWGFQGR
+476 DTKIWGFQGR

-515 DKRPELDS
+515 DSRPELDA

-528 KPAETKKI
+528 KPSESKKI

>member
-1 MSDPFNSIRSLV
+1 MNDPFNSIRSLV

-21 VDERCFD
+21 VDERSFD

-51 FNVINRFKPLVSPTM
+51 FNVINRFKPLVSPVM

-78 PYRNLDSNFERGITG
+78 PYRILDSNFERGITG

-103 NPISFDYTFPTL
+103 NPVAFDYTFPSI
-115 GSDFSSSDVQTVK
+115 GSAFSDTDVQTVK
-128 KYSLLDY
+128 KYSLMDY
-135 AGLPVGLKTD
+135 AGLPIGLT
-145 SAIAKL
+145 SNSPIAKMC
-151 TTDYYVRAYHSI
+151 TDYFIRAYHVSF
-163 YNEWFRDE
+163 NEWFRDE

-176 RKLMVTKRDFDDSI
+176 RKLIVTKRDFDNSVT
-190 APSTDVDKEEY
+190 PSTDVGKEEY

-232 QLPVWTSLAT
+232 QLPVYTSLIPGSNSSDVLVCSNPQVVSKFTANSKDFSGKKLLT
-242 FGSSKE
+242 NLSGSVSGSSARA
-248 SSGGSINFVDS
+248 F
-259 LQYRNMATPSQ
+259 
-270 SIGRFLTTF
+270 
-279 QTSNSDELN
+279 
-288 VLSPNSFARIATK
+288 SPLDFN
-301 DNVGNPIPE
+301 GNG
-310 DPKSSFFVRLQ
+310 DFFVKLE

-334 IQIQKILERANR
+334 IQVQKILERANR

-379 PVVINEVLQTSETTD
+379 PVVINEVLQTSQTTD
-394 TSAQGTQAGHGIS
+394 SSAQGTQAGHGIS

-431 PTPLYTQGINRQW
+431 PTPLYTQGVNRQW

-464 IYAGELYVDNTD
+464 IYAGELYVDNTED
-476 ADTGIWGFQGR
+476 DTKIWGFQGR

-515 DKRPELDS
+515 DSRPELDA

-528 KPAETKKI
+528 KPSESKKI

-550 TVLDAVRP
+550 TILDAVRP

>member
-21 VDERCFD
+21 VDERSFD

-51 FNVINRFKPLVSPTM
+51 FNVINRFKPLVSPVM
-66 GKLDFWVFYFFV
+66 GKLDFWAFYFFV

-103 NPISFDYTFPTL
+103 NPVAFDYTFPSI
-115 GSDFSSSDVQTVK
+115 GSNFLDTNVQTVK
-128 KYSLLDY
+128 KYSLMDY
-135 AGLPVGLKTD
+135 AGLPIGLI
-145 SAIAKL
+145 SNSPIAKMC
-151 TTDYYVRAYHSI
+151 TDYFIRAYHSI

-176 RKLMVTKRDFDDSI
+176 RKLMVTKRDFDNSLV
-190 APSTDVDKEEY
+190 PSTTVDQEEY

-232 QLPVWTSLAT
+232 QLPVYTY
-242 FGSSKE
+242 
-248 SSGGSINFVDS
+248 FVDKGNS
-259 LQYRNMATPSQ
+259 YTSVSNANSFDRYDYNDEATKFPDKT
-270 SIGRFLTTF
+270 IFF
-279 QTSNSDELN
+279 MDKASNGSTQAKF
-288 VLSPNSFARIATK
+288 LSPKSFAPNYVDGK
-301 DNVGNPIPE
+301 GNIDSAFYVKLE
-310 DPKSSFFVRLQ
+310 

-379 PVVINEVLQTSETTD
+379 PVVINEVLQTSQTTD
-394 TSAQGTQAGHGIS
+394 SSAQGTQAGHGIS

-419 EYGCLVGIAFCR
+419 EYGCLVGIVFCR
-431 PTPLYTQGINRQW
+431 PTPLYTQGVNRQW

-464 IYAGELYVDNTD
+464 IYAGELYVDNTED
-476 ADTGIWGFQGR
+476 DTKIWGFQGR

-515 DKRPELDS
+515 DSRPELDA

-528 KPAETKKI
+528 KPSESKKI

-550 TVLDAVRP
+550 TILDAVRP

>member
-13 PKRSRRTL
+13 PRRSRRTL
-21 VDERCFD
+21 VDERSFD

-51 FNVINRFKPLVSPTM
+51 FNVINRFKPLVSPVM

-78 PYRNLDSNFERGITG
+78 PYRTLDVNFERGITG
-93 GDDEDLDEEG
+93 GDDEDLDVDG
-103 NPISFDYTFPTL
+103 NPVSFEYDFPTI
-115 GSDFSSSDVQTVK
+115 SKAFSAKQTVK
-128 KYSLLDY
+128 KYSLADY
-135 AGLPVGLKTD
+135 LALPVGLESD
-145 SAIAKL
+145 SELSKMI
-151 TTDYYVRAYHSI
+151 TQYYFRGYHFI

-176 RKLMVTKRDFDDSI
+176 RKLMMTARDFDNSVV
-190 APSTDVDKEEY
+190 PSTDVDKEEY
-201 GIFNV
+201 GLFNV

-232 QLPVWTSLAT
+232 ELPVYTKLVPGSDSSVSLTSGTSSDFIARFT
-242 FGSSKE
+242 AGSKSF
-248 SSGGSINFVDS
+248 SGKNLFTTLKGSTSGTSARAFS
-259 LQYRNMATPSQ
+259 PSD
-270 SIGRFLTTF
+270 FT
-279 QTSNSDELN
+279 
-288 VLSPNSFARIATK
+288 
-301 DNVGNPIPE
+301 GNG
-310 DPKSSFFVRLQ
+310 DFYVQLQ

-360 VSPKDSRL
+360 VSPRDSRL

-379 PVVINEVLQTSETTD
+379 PVVINEVLQTSQTTD

-419 EYGCLVGIAFCR
+419 EYGFLMGIAFCR
-431 PTPLYTQGINRQW
+431 PTPLYTQGVNRQW

-464 IYAGELYVDNTD
+464 VYAGELYVDNTVG
-476 ADTGIWGFQGR
+476 DTKIWGFQGR
-487 WNEMRAGTSLA
+487 WNEMRAGTSFA

-515 DKRPELDS
+515 DARPELDA

-528 KPAETKKI
+528 KPSETKKI

-550 TVLDAVRP
+550 TILDAVRP

>member
-21 VDERCFD
+21 VDERSFD

-51 FNVINRFKPLVSPTM
+51 FNVINRFKPLVSPVM

-78 PYRNLDSNFERGITG
+78 PYRNLDPNFERGITG

-103 NPISFDYTFPTL
+103 NPVAFDYTFPSI
-115 GSDFSSSDVQTVK
+115 GSNFLDTNVQTVK
-128 KYSLLDY
+128 KYSLMDY
-135 AGLPVGLKTD
+135 AGLPVGLTSK
-145 SAIAKL
+145 SSIAKMC
-151 TTDYYVRAYHSI
+151 TDYFIRAYHSI

-176 RKLMVTKRDFDDSI
+176 RKLMVTKRDFDDSLV
-190 APSTDVDKEEY
+190 PSTTVDEEEY

-232 QLPVWTSLAT
+232 ELPVWTRYALK
-242 FGSSKE
+242 GSSADF
-248 SSGGSINFVDS
+248 SGTGFTSRETTRGGEMVTDVKYGSGASLGRNAVLNYSEFKGGDVQQPDFNGNFYVK
-259 LQYRNMATPSQ
+259 L
-270 SIGRFLTTF
+270 
-279 QTSNSDELN
+279 E
-288 VLSPNSFARIATK
+288 
-301 DNVGNPIPE
+301 
-310 DPKSSFFVRLQ
+310 

-360 VSPKDSRL
+360 VSPRDSRL

-379 PVVINEVLQTSETTD
+379 PVVINEVLQTSQTTD

-431 PTPLYTQGINRQW
+431 PTPLYTQGVNRQW

-476 ADTGIWGFQGR
+476 KDTEIWGFQGR

-515 DKRPELDS
+515 DSRPELDA

-528 KPAETKKI
+528 KPSESKKI

-550 TVLDAVRP
+550 TILDAVRP

>member
-1 MSDPFNSIRSLV
+1 MNDPFNSIRSLV

-21 VDERCFD
+21 VDERSFD

-51 FNVINRFKPLVSPTM
+51 FNVINRFKPLVSPVM
-66 GKLDFWVFYFFV
+66 GKLDFWAFYFFV

-103 NPISFDYTFPTL
+103 NPVAFDYAFPSI
-115 GSDFSSSDVQTVK
+115 GSNFSDTDVQTVK
-128 KYSLLDY
+128 KYSLMDY
-135 AGLPVGLKTD
+135 AGLPIGLT
-145 SAIAKL
+145 SNSPIAKMC
-151 TTDYYVRAYHSI
+151 TDYFIRAYHSI

-176 RKLMVTKRDFDDSI
+176 RKLMVTKRDFDNSLV
-190 APSTDVDKEEY
+190 PSTTVDQEEY

-232 QLPVWTSLAT
+232 ELPVWFNYKRVGTSNGDPLPANGTNFLNLAYSPTGSNSGDKRNYAWQASSIDDSVYILSPRDLKVKDDDTSL
-242 FGSSKE
+242 
-248 SSGGSINFVDS
+248 
-259 LQYRNMATPSQ
+259 
-270 SIGRFLTTF
+270 
-279 QTSNSDELN
+279 
-288 VLSPNSFARIATK
+288 LSVKLADA
-301 DNVGNPIPE
+301 
-310 DPKSSFFVRLQ
+310 
-321 DGTTFDVSELRTV
+321 TTFDVSELRTV

-379 PVVINEVLQTSETTD
+379 PVVINEVLQTSQTTD

-419 EYGCLVGIAFCR
+419 EYGCLVGIVFCR
-431 PTPLYTQGINRQW
+431 PTPLYTQGVNRQW

-464 IYAGELYVDNTD
+464 IYAGELYVDNTED
-476 ADTGIWGFQGR
+476 DTKIWGFQGR

-515 DKRPELDS
+515 DSRPELDA

-528 KPAETKKI
+528 KPIESKKI

-550 TVLDAVRP
+550 TILDAVRP

>member
-21 VDERCFD
+21 VDERSFD

-51 FNVINRFKPLVSPTM
+51 FNVINRFKPLVSPVM

-78 PYRNLDSNFERGITG
+78 PYRNLDPNFERGITG

-103 NPISFDYTFPTL
+103 NPIVFDYTFPSI
-115 GSDFSSSDVQTVK
+115 GSKFSDTDVQTVK
-128 KYSLLDY
+128 KYSLMDY
-135 AGLPVGLKTD
+135 AGLPIGLT
-145 SAIAKL
+145 SNSPIAKMC
-151 TTDYYVRAYHSI
+151 TDYFIRAYHSI

-190 APSTDVDKEEY
+190 VPSTTVDAEEY

-222 GIAPSLPLSG
+222 GVAPSLPLSG
-232 QLPVWTSLAT
+232 ELPVWFDYKQVGTSNGDPLPASGT
-242 FGSSKE
+242 NFLNSSYSPTGSNSGDKRAYAWAA
-248 SSGGSINFVDS
+248 SSGDGTV
-259 LQYRNMATPSQ
+259 
-270 SIGRFLTTF
+270 RFLSPKDLKVNDSD
-279 QTSNSDELN
+279 TSM
-288 VLSPNSFARIATK
+288 LSVKLADA
-301 DNVGNPIPE
+301 
-310 DPKSSFFVRLQ
+310 
-321 DGTTFDVSELRTV
+321 TTFDVSELRTV

-379 PVVINEVLQTSETTD
+379 PVVINEVLQTSQTTD
-394 TSAQGTQAGHGIS
+394 SSAQGTQAGHGIS

-431 PTPLYTQGINRQW
+431 PTPLYTQGVNRQW

-476 ADTGIWGFQGR
+476 KDTEIWGFQGR

-515 DKRPELDS
+515 DSRPELDA

-528 KPAETKKI
+528 KPSESKKI

-550 TVLDAVRP
+550 TILDAVRP

>member
-1 MSDPFNSIRSLV
+1 MSDPFSSIRSLV

-21 VDERCFD
+21 VDERSFD

-51 FNVINRFKPLVSPTM
+51 FNVINRFKPLVSPVM
-66 GKLDFWVFYFFV
+66 GKLDFWAFYFFV
-78 PYRNLDSNFERGITG
+78 PYRNLDPNFERGITG

-103 NPISFDYTFPTL
+103 NPIAFDYSFPSI
-115 GSDFSSSDVQTVK
+115 GSSFSDADVQTVK
-128 KYSLLDY
+128 KYSLMDY
-135 AGLPVGLKTD
+135 AGLPVGLA
-145 SAIAKL
+145 SNSSIAKMC
-151 TTDYYVRAYHSI
+151 TDYFIRAYHSI

-176 RKLMVTKRDFDDSI
+176 RKLMVTKRDFDNSLV
-190 APSTDVDKEEY
+190 PSTTVDEEEY

-232 QLPVWTSLAT
+232 QLPVYTSFGVGSKTDTSSIAGNLSYL
-242 FGSSKE
+242 FSNVMVPSGSS
-248 SSGGSINFVDS
+248 SGDGW
-259 LQYRNMATPSQ
+259 
-270 SIGRFLTTF
+270 LTGIST
-279 QTSNSDELN
+279 TEHPKKAPI
-288 VLSPNSFARIATK
+288 LSPK
-301 DNVGNPIPE
+301 DFKNNKLDGDGN
-310 DPKSSFFVRLQ
+310 FFVKLE

-379 PVVINEVLQTSETTD
+379 PVVINEVLQTSQTTD

-407 VASNYVGKYFAE
+407 IASNYVGKYFAE
-419 EYGCLVGIAFCR
+419 EYGCLVGIIFCR
-431 PTPLYTQGINRQW
+431 PTPLYTQGVNRQW

-464 IYAGELYVDNTD
+464 IYAGELYVDNTED
-476 ADTGIWGFQGR
+476 DTKIWGFQGR

-515 DKRPELDS
+515 DSRPELDA

-528 KPAETKKI
+528 KPSESKKI

-550 TVLDAVRP
+550 TILDAVRP

>member
-21 VDERCFD
+21 VDERSFD

-51 FNVINRFKPLVSPTM
+51 FNVINRFKPLVSPVM
-66 GKLDFWVFYFFV
+66 GKLDFWAFYFFV

-103 NPISFDYTFPTL
+103 NPVAFDYTFPSI
-115 GSDFSSSDVQTVK
+115 GSRFADDNVQTVK
-128 KYSLLDY
+128 KYSLMDY
-135 AGLPVGLKTD
+135 AGLPIGLT
-145 SAIAKL
+145 SNSPIAKMC
-151 TTDYYVRAYHSI
+151 TDYFIRAYHSI

-176 RKLMVTKRDFDDSI
+176 RKLIVTKRDFDNSLV
-190 APSTDVDKEEY
+190 PSTTVDQEEY

-232 QLPVWTSLAT
+232 QLPVWTSLSRYNDQGSFSSGGQFHYGRYRNESGSEDKYFVNSVQ
-242 FGSSKE
+242 FGSSA
-248 SSGGSINFVDS
+248 SSVQPVLNPKDFK
-259 LQYRNMATPSQ
+259 
-270 SIGRFLTTF
+270 
-279 QTSNSDELN
+279 TSD
-288 VLSPNSFARIATK
+288 T
-301 DNVGNPIPE
+301 D
-310 DPKSSFFVRLQ
+310 DSSFFVKLE

-379 PVVINEVLQTSETTD
+379 PVVINEVLQTSQTTD
-394 TSAQGTQAGHGIS
+394 SSAQGTQAGHGIS

-419 EYGCLVGIAFCR
+419 EYGCLVGIVFCR
-431 PTPLYTQGINRQW
+431 PTPLYTQGVNRQW

-476 ADTGIWGFQGR
+476 KDTEIWGFQGR

-515 DKRPELDS
+515 DSRPELDA

-528 KPAETKKI
+528 KPSESKKI

-550 TVLDAVRP
+550 TILDAVRP